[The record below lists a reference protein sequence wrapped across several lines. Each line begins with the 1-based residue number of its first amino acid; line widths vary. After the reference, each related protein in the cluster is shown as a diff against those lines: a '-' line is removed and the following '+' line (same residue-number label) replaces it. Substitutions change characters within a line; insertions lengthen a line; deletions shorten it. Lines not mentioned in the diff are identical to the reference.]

1 MLEPRGNAAMMRH
14 QRRDATFREP
24 TARVHRPPHGQP
36 GSFFTLQTEA
46 CDPEAS
52 CECGCGVWV
61 EGTRVLY
68 TTLTVTP
75 LVRSKPTNRV
85 IIYIRNDIRL

>member
-61 EGTRVLY
+61 EGTTSGQLKMSNPQHSSGCGLRGAAGVWL
-68 TTLTVTP
+68 
-75 LVRSKPTNRV
+75 
-85 IIYIRNDIRL
+85 